1 MRSAMV
7 AAGVIG
13 TYVFLVLAST
23 SHMSASERAEILTP
37 WKAIEEPIATL
48 HVQMDG
54 RACRFENVF
63 IGDGAVRTAS
73 HCVPE
78 EERAKDDREKN

>member
-1 MRSAMV
+1 MV

-13 TYVFLVLAST
+13 TYGFLVLAST
-23 SHMSASERAEILTP
+23 SHMSARERAEILTP

-48 HVQMDG
+48 HVRVG
-54 RACRFENVF
+54 GSVCRFENVF

-78 EERAKDDREKN
+78 EERAKDAHEKN

>member
-1 MRSAMV
+1 MHSAMV

-23 SHMSASERAEILTP
+23 SHMSARERAEILMP

-48 HVQMDG
+48 HVRVG
-54 RACRFENVF
+54 KSACRFENVF

-78 EERAKDDREKN
+78 EERAKDEREKN

>member
-1 MRSAMV
+1 MV
-7 AAGVIG
+7 AAGLIG

-23 SHMSASERAEILTP
+23 SHMSARERAEILPP
-37 WKAIEEPIATL
+37 WKAIEEPITTL
-48 HVQMDG
+48 HVRVG
-54 RACRFENVF
+54 KSACRFENVF

-78 EERAKDDREKN
+78 EEMVKDEREKN